1 MGAIMPVMLHADC
14 MGGGGKRE
22 SYRDVTSWRALAWFR
37 DLRSP
42 EAFAEKT
49 ESECRFWPAPRV
61 RDHAKPRMEMCVW
74 PQFYRAPEMVL
85 ISSPTGVL
93 GIFCSPMRLL
103 RHPDTGGSWPLQWES
118 ADVPSADDR
127 WGVGSHDAK
136 KLIGGA
142 SERASECEKKWWA
155 HFGDG
160 YGCTRVSGKTRALSP
175 LKETGLIFFRGGV
188 CVETGSLRRRLTSV
202 RGNRTNPMA
211 CLLGPEMAR
220 AMVPLG
226 YYFRRILL
234 GLDSAGARQ
243 PDMVPPPET

>member
-1 MGAIMPVMLHADC
+1 MPVMLHADC
-14 MGGGGKRE
+14 MGGGGKE
-22 SYRDVTSWRALAWFR
+22 SPTVTSRLGGPLLGSEICEVRRRSRRRPNRNVGFGPHLVSEIMQNREWKCVCGPSFTGPRRWF
-37 DLRSP
+37 LSLHP
-42 EAFAEKT
+42 QG
-49 ESECRFWPAPRV
+49 SSGSSV
-61 RDHAKPRMEMCVW
+61 RPC
-74 PQFYRAPEMVL
+74 
-85 ISSPTGVL
+85 G
-93 GIFCSPMRLL
+93 FCAIRI
-103 RHPDTGGSWPLQWES
+103 RGGSWPLQWES

-175 LKETGLIFFRGGV
+175 LKETGLIFFFRGGV

-211 CLLGPEMAR
+211 CLPGPEMAR

-234 GLDSAGARQ
+234 GLDSAGVRQ